1 MDLFL
6 KSVYGSDCMFI
17 VIFRKSRSFH
27 ETLYQVPLLYWSAT
41 PDRLVPGQLSDFTP
55 VRGVTKVGRHWSTPS
70 RHHLNAP
77 PKRKQVRIRSF
88 LSGYLPSRRQEYR
101 SNLPATTINR
111 VNLKWK
117 KKSQNHD
124 VWIETLPHS
133 VPLSFKMEDETDS
146 TWKISQQ
153 AEEEAFFNS
162 EGSKRLI
169 FNWFSG
175 ISWHAS
181 SCPIK
186 AGLDSH
192 QRLDP
197 SVWSYVN
204 KMTRGNRTSHWN
216 TTNLACN

>member
-1 MDLFL
+1 MAHTACWLSYLENHAVFMKLYIRCFCCIYPPRLLGWSLDNCLTL
-6 KSVYGSDCMFI
+6 HRSVAQQRLGGTDQHLPDTTWTHHPEGNKSAESVSS
-17 VIFRKSRSFH
+17 KSN
-27 ETLYQVPLLYWSAT
+27 L
-41 PDRLVPGQLSDFTP
+41 
-55 VRGVTKVGRHWSTPS
+55 
-70 RHHLNAP
+70 
-77 PKRKQVRIRSF
+77 IRSF
-88 LSGYLPSRRQEYR
+88 QSGYLPSRRQEYR
-101 SNLPATTINR
+101 SNLPATTINW
-111 VNLKWK
+111 VNLKGE
-117 KKSQNHD
+117 KKSQND
-124 VWIETLPHS
+124 DIWNETLPHS
-133 VPLSFKMEDETDS
+133 VPLSFNMEDKTDS

-204 KMTRGNRTSHWN
+204 KMTRENRTSH
-216 TTNLACN
+216 